1 MLLKPHC
8 LMVKL
13 CKRTEGFS
21 VFPLNSLKYKT
32 IKYPDKESD
41 FVLEL

>member
-13 CKRTEGFS
+13 CKRTGGF
-21 VFPLNSLKYKT
+21 FLFIPLNSLKYKT
-32 IKYPDKESD
+32 NKNILPKK
-41 FVLEL
+41 VILC